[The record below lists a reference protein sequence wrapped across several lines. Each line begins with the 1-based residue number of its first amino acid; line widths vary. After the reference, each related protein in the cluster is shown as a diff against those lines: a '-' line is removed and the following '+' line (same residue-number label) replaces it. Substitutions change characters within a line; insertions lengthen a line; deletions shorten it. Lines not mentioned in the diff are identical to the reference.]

1 MFVCVPR
8 SKSCLRHN
16 GCSPCVDLC
25 WVLGGLS
32 RLLQCLW
39 LWAGNATSVILGQH
53 ALLQESGISSDSS
66 GQVRNL
72 KIIPYKHY
80 WGNGVFSSQR
90 NRYMRRFNQFT
101 YFLKFIIHLFHAYFI
116 ICSSE
121 GSISTNFG
129 SYRKSSL
136 VYMKKQ
142 KPSNK

>member
-1 MFVCVPR
+1 
-8 SKSCLRHN
+8 
-16 GCSPCVDLC
+16 
-25 WVLGGLS
+25 
-32 RLLQCLW
+32 
-39 LWAGNATSVILGQH
+39 
-53 ALLQESGISSDSS
+53 
-66 GQVRNL
+66 
-72 KIIPYKHY
+72 
-80 WGNGVFSSQR
+80 
-90 NRYMRRFNQFT
+90 MRRFNQFT